1 MSPADDTT
9 YEIRTATPEDTG
21 LVEAL
26 DGSFT
31 TATVF
36 RVEMAENGF
45 TLRETPVDP
54 PLTKVFPEDE
64 DAEAQEDRVE
74 EGHLTFLALAP
85 DGSLAGFVS
94 VSYARW
100 NRRLTVEDIEVA
112 PGHRGRGVGGA
123 LMSRAEEFA
132 RERGAA
138 GHICRCDGHRRA
150 SDRPPRIQAYRRSRL
165 LALLGWTTSGVYEVA
180 ASACEYALYLG
191 QARARLEAYPR
202 PPPEAGLPGAPR
214 PPSLV
219 HRASVPPAC
228 HVAGGACRS
237 HSAGGGNGWT
247 FTVQTSP
254 APVTRGSGSAEAGLT
269 RLSPALS
276 SADGSCSSAV
286 VRRRARLSVDAGV
299 YGLKRAVG
307 FRGFQ
312 L

>member
-64 DAEAQEDRVE
+64 DTEAQEDRVE
-74 EGHLTFLALAP
+74 EGHPTFLALAP

-132 RERGAA
+132 RERGA
-138 GHICRCDGHRRA
+138 GHIWLEVTNINAPAIH
-150 SDRPPRIQAYRRSRL
+150 AYRRMGFSL
-165 LALLGWTTSGVYEVA
+165 CGLDTSLYEFT
-180 ASACEYALYLG
+180 ASAGEYALYL
-191 QARARLEAYPR
+191 
-202 PPPEAGLPGAPR
+202 
-214 PPSLV
+214 SK
-219 HRASVPPAC
+219 S
-228 HVAGGACRS
+228 CR
-237 HSAGGGNGWT
+237 
-247 FTVQTSP
+247 
-254 APVTRGSGSAEAGLT
+254 
-269 RLSPALS
+269 
-276 SADGSCSSAV
+276 
-286 VRRRARLSVDAGV
+286 
-299 YGLKRAVG
+299 
-307 FRGFQ
+307 
-312 L
+312 